1 MQRQF
6 FGCEA
11 QLSAMST
18 IGSLLKDRGPLEEL
32 IEAQQASDIPH
43 AQIVQKDAQVT
54 SWLL

>member
-11 QLSAMST
+11 KLSAVST
-18 IGSLLKDRGPLEEL
+18 KGSFLKDREPLEEL
-32 IEAQQASDIPH
+32 IEAQQASDIRADH
-43 AQIVQKDAQVT
+43 LKRCR